1 MQFLPIQRVCKRE
14 KGDLGV
20 VISRKFASPSLAA
33 RVSHTTLRR
42 LLNQGKPRNDPGD
55 AYATFPIHGSQRPR
69 PAQDAFADGVQRTQ
83 QPIVTGTSVL
93 GLKFKDGVMLA
104 ADCLA
109 SYGSL
114 SRFRDVRRLHKV
126 SDSTMIG
133 ASGDMADFQQV
144 KHMLRGLM
152 TDEII
157 TEDGHEL
164 STSQIFE
171 YLSNVMYARRSKF
184 DPYWNGLLVAGVDES
199 EPFLAYVDLL
209 GVTYSSPSIAT
220 GFGMHL
226 AQPLLRKALDDL
238 GPDGYKNLTE
248 DKAREILEN
257 AMRVLFYR
265 DARSLN
271 KFQIAT
277 VKADG
282 VSIGEPQEAKTSWD
296 FAEGLRGYG
305 NSDETY

>member
-1 MQFLPIQRVCKRE
+1 MQHF
-14 KGDLGV
+14 
-20 VISRKFASPSLAA
+20 PST
-33 RVSHTTLRR
+33 SW
-42 LLNQGKPRNDPGD
+42 GKPRNDQLDP
-55 AYATFPIHGSQRPR
+55 YATFPIHQGRGAK
-69 PAQDAFADGVQRTQ
+69 PAHDNFAQGVQHTQ

-104 ADCLA
+104 ADNLA

-114 SRFRDVRRLHKV
+114 ARFKDIRRIHQI
-126 SDSTMIG
+126 SDSTMVG

-144 KHMLRGLM
+144 KRMLEGLM
-152 TDEII
+152 TDEAIL
-157 TEDGHEL
+157 EDGHEL
-164 STSQIFE
+164 TTGQIYE

-184 DPYWNGLLVAGVDES
+184 DPYWNALLVAGLDKG
-199 EPFLAYVDLL
+199 EPFLAHVDLL
-209 GVTYSSPSIAT
+209 GVTYTSPSIAT

-226 AQPLLRKALDDL
+226 AQPLLRAALDKR
-238 GPDGYKNLTE
+238 GPDGEKTLTADE
-248 DKAREILEN
+248 AREILEN

-277 VKADG
+277 VTAEG
-282 VSIGEPQEAKTSWD
+282 VSIGEPQAAPTEWG

-305 NSDETY
+305 NSDEHY